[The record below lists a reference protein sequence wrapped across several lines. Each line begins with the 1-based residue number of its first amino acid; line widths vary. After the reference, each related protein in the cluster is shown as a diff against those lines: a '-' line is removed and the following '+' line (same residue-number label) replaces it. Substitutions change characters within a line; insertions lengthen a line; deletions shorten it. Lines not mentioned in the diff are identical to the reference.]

1 MTLWRKTFHGDPSG
15 GEESPFVSG
24 TQLSL
29 DLTPLWRQEKLW
41 GSSVILETNV
51 SDTPSHRL
59 AGGVRGFGVRLPD
72 LYSSKR

>member
-1 MTLWRKTFHGDPSG
+1 MTLWRKTFHGGFSG
-15 GEESPFVSG
+15 GEEPPLVFG

-59 AGGVRGFGVRLPD
+59 EGGVRDVGVRHPD

>member
-1 MTLWRKTFHGDPSG
+1 MTLWRKTFHGTPSG
-15 GEESPFVSG
+15 GEGVPLVSG

-59 AGGVRGFGVRLPD
+59 AGGVRGFGVRHPD